1 MSQQFQRSLSTFILP
16 GSPYQLNLPASTI
29 NNLLAIAP
37 QQYVT
42 ADSIRNNGVHN
53 GVHHAVLPA
62 IIVSKNQVT
71 ESEDLFLFYKLIIS
85 NTFLSAQRKCI
96 KICKKITC

>member
-53 GVHHAVLPA
+53 GVHHAVLPPPPNAPA
-62 IIVSKNQVT
+62 IIVSKNQVAD
-71 ESEDLFLFYKLIIS
+71 SEDLFLLFYNLHY
-85 NTFLSAQRKCI
+85 L
-96 KICKKITC
+96 